1 MAGRRPLP
9 VGKRGVKVAAP
20 DMAEG
25 TVQCLAPH
33 RPRAEQLSH
42 QPFSARGLTGKNGVH
57 TSLCQEILLTTSLPL
72 D

>member
-1 MAGRRPLP
+1 M
-9 VGKRGVKVAAP
+9 AAP